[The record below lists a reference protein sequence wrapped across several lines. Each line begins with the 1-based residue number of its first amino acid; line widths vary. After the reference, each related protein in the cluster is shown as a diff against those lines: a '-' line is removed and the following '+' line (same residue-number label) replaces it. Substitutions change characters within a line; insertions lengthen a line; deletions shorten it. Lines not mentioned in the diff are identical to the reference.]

1 MKILFL
7 KLFLISTFIDPNFVK
22 YFTNLAENP
31 LKTLTLRSSWSSFFP
46 SLSASVK
53 RFSVFRVQDFIISYI
68 ISRKYRISKPTA
80 LQIVYLKRIDNF
92 FLDNLTILEV
102 LNLLNIG
109 ISSLNIRREV
119 PNYLPSLGRYVDNKE
134 LKFKIYLNEIKR

>member
-102 LNLLNIG
+102 LNLLNNW
-109 ISSLNIRREV
+109 NIFTQYKERSTK
-119 PNYLPSLGRYVDNKE
+119 LPPFTWPVCGQQGA
-134 LKFKIYLNEIKR
+134 KIQNIPQWN